1 MAYNKDM
8 KKLNNGCSLCLAWV
22 ASILLLIGCASPEQ
36 RIKKNPELYQS
47 FPPDVQALVAQ
58 GQIAIGFTGEMV
70 TMAMGPPNRI
80 YSRVSTNGN
89 SEVWSYTSK
98 KTTTDRQR
106 VNADVRYRDANGR
119 YRTSSDWVTVDV
131 ARETEYDRVRVEF
144 IDGKAASIETLE
156 Q

>member
-1 MAYNKDM
+1 MNIRTRFVSFGLSVTA
-8 KKLNNGCSLCLAWV
+8 SL
-22 ASILLLIGCASPEQ
+22 LLLIGCASPEQ

-58 GQIAIGFTGEMV
+58 GQIAIGFTAEMV

-80 YSRVSTNGN
+80 YSRVSSNGT

-119 YRTSSDWVTVDV
+119 YRTTSDWVTVDV
-131 ARETEYDRVRVEF
+131 ARDIEYERVRVEF
-144 IDGKAASIETLE
+144 IDSKVAAIESLE
-156 Q
+156 L